1 MNNNTFV
8 YDNIGCTTMAI
19 RQLSKSGIVKP
30 LSFGKQSHMVR
41 KYNYIKFFFLFNLRF
56 KSQFT
61 IFQLKLI
68 SKLFFTCLL
77 DVVCI

>member
-41 KYNYIKFFFLFNLRF
+41 KYNYIKFFFF
-56 KSQFT
+56 
-61 IFQLKLI
+61 I
-68 SKLFFTCLL
+68 
-77 DVVCI
+77 